1 MSIILPDFDYT
12 DAEILVTRIH
22 KAFHQ
27 DETRTLLTVI
37 PFNNLEYDNGMTFR
51 EAVFKAADALSDA
64 YYFWGEDGI
73 GIEVKFKIDYVN
85 S

>member
-1 MSIILPDFDYT
+1 MSIILPDFGYI

-22 KAFHQ
+22 NAFRE

-37 PFNNLEYDNGMTFR
+37 PFNNLEYDNSVTFR
-51 EAVFKAADALSDA
+51 EAVFKAADALQDA
-64 YYFWGEDGI
+64 YCFWGEDGI